1 MDYIF
6 LKLNLTKSMEEVIE
20 FFCKKNLKKSISYNE
35 KTKLND
41 IKKFIKRTIHNKNK
55 TLNFLK
61 KEKRKIKKFSLWRFN
76 KREYI
81 IAILQPRYQ

>member
-20 FFCKKNLKKSISYNE
+20 FLQKKFKKSISYNE
-35 KTKLND
+35 KTKLID

-55 TLNFLK
+55 T
-61 KEKRKIKKFSLWRFN
+61 
-76 KREYI
+76 
-81 IAILQPRYQ
+81 